1 MEERKRKPLAVIEA
15 VKLYRLAEADYPRSG
30 LAEDAKA
37 LEPFAN
43 LDSSLPLKS
52 SPARPPVIEQHAV
65 GREEIPLR
73 L

>member
-1 MEERKRKPLAVIEA
+1 MEERESEALAVIEA
-15 VKLYRLAEADYPRSG
+15 VKLYRLAEADHPRSG

-37 LEPFAN
+37 LKPLAN

-52 SPARPPVIEQHAV
+52 SPARSPVIEQHTIA
-65 GREEIPLR
+65 REKIRLR